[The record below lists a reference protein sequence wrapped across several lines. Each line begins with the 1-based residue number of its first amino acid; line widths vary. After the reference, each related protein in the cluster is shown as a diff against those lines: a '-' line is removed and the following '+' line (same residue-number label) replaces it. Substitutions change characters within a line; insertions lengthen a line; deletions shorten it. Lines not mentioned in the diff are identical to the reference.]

1 MNNTARLTKL
11 KRKKEMWGGEEEE
24 GVAGLLTLAS
34 PSVMKKR
41 EEEKREAGSAE
52 GSRYCGTEEGTGTY
66 SREGRRG
73 DNTLCR
79 RRV

>member
-1 MNNTARLTKL
+1 MEWIIVRTIGGQHR
-11 KRKKEMWGGEEEE
+11 KRKMIMNLRGEEEE

-52 GSRYCGTEEGTGTY
+52 GSRYYGTEEGTGTDCFN
-66 SREGRRG
+66 RF
-73 DNTLCR
+73 L
-79 RRV
+79 